1 MMTDHKVIETEA
13 ELTAFLFGLKAGAA
27 FGLHVEAIGEA
38 GCYFESPCGKY
49 AGGYWTATGAVAIGT
64 EGDPDND
71 PIPYAGRAMLAEA
84 REMARAIFD
93 KAAQCPSN

>member
-1 MMTDHKVIETEA
+1 MTDQKVIETEA
-13 ELTAFLFGLKAGAA
+13 EMAAFLFGLKAGAA
-27 FGLHVEAIGEA
+27 FGLHIEAIGEA

-49 AGGYWTATGAVAIGT
+49 AAGYWTATGAVVIET
-64 EGDPDND
+64 EGEPDND
-71 PIPYAGRAMLAEA
+71 PIPYASRAMLAEA